1 MLVHTQ
7 NKKKFK
13 NSRTRI
19 TSMNVNVGTR
29 RLLLNNE
36 MHKLITT
43 IDGCNKIHKLIIVGF
58 NDETIKVGT

>member
-1 MLVHTQ
+1 
-7 NKKKFK
+7 
-13 NSRTRI
+13 
-19 TSMNVNVGTR
+19 MNVNVGTR